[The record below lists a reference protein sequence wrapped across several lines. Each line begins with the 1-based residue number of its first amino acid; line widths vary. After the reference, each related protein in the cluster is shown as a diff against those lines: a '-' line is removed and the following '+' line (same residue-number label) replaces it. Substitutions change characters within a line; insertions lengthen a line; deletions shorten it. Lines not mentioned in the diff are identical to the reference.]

1 MAFKCDNGRGQG
13 VATPRSIMGPAAGQ
27 AGSDA
32 VGSSLL
38 WLGWGDVC
46 YSQQGGGIFGMLLG
60 SCWC

>member
-1 MAFKCDNGRGQG
+1 M
-13 VATPRSIMGPAAGQ
+13 ATPRSIMGPAAGQ